1 MTPDTCRRLHNGGAL
16 AFSLG
21 VESGSRRILSLINKG
36 VSLEEMQSAISS
48 LAGAGIAAECMTFTG
63 FPGETGREALA
74 TIKFIESLREKI
86 SLFICGRFDL
96 VPGSRI
102 ARHPG
107 EYGISDIW
115 TVAGDE
121 FVKTLFY
128 EEQSPSTSERDEHRT
143 ESAIE
148 KLSRAYWLHAYP
160 WAGSLST
167 AHTLLWYKRF
177 GPGIFRLSPERPFQR
192 ATSFCETEGS
202 DSRRYKMALRA
213 ERQEAGIWET
223 LIYERRSVSRAAY
236 RKLAKD
242 LSR

>member
-1 MTPDTCRRLHNGGAL
+1 MEDMR
-16 AFSLG
+16 
-21 VESGSRRILSLINKG
+21 
-36 VSLEEMQSAISS
+36 SAISH

-63 FPGETGREALA
+63 FPGETGREALD

-107 EYGISDIW
+107 DYGIGDVW
-115 TVAGDE
+115 TVSGDE

-128 EEQSPSTSERDEHRT
+128 EERSPSTSERDEHRT
-143 ESAIE
+143 ESALE

-167 AHTLLWYKRF
+167 AHTLLWYQKF
-177 GPGIFRLSPERPFQR
+177 GPGIFRLLTERRFNRTP
-192 ATSFCETEGS
+192 SFYKTEALN
-202 DSRRYKMALRA
+202 SRRYKKALQA
-213 ERQEAGIWET
+213 ERREANIWET
-223 LIYERRSVSRAAY
+223 LIYEKRSVSRAAY
-236 RKLAKD
+236 QKLAKD